1 MTMLRSAFRC
11 LIPIN
16 PARVNQKMGG
26 LEYLQRD
33 LQVGEE
39 AAALAVRSPA
49 NVVVADIKRL
59 VSLPPMRRVLPEH
72 PSPHFI
78 SRL

>member
-1 MTMLRSAFRC
+1 MLRGAFRC

-16 PARVNQKMGG
+16 PARVNQKMCR

-33 LQVGEE
+33 LPVGEG
-39 AAALAVRSPA
+39 AAALAVRFLA